1 MATDTHKR
9 KDAPLWLLIIV
20 GIAIAIA
27 VPTGLAC
34 IVNHQMIT
42 GLVIMGCAL
51 ATLIIVI
58 AGFPTAKAEKADAG
72 TAADHDEKP
81 VANVRKTSNNS
92 TVSSRDENVVTKP
105 RVRRAS
111 AQAAVPNDHGF
122 ATSGVT
128 ARLAA
133 KAAAEA
139 AKTNAAASTTTNTA
153 TSTTASTVASV
164 SASNSRT
171 QQQRQQ
177 HSTVKPQQPQKPQPV
192 PVDPDTTIVSAN
204 NMTVSGRIPCTV
216 TITTQSIIITPKDSA
231 YEQMTL
237 KRTTPILD
245 IGSDKMLALAG
256 PQTATTMLSHQ
267 DPRVIAVLRKAIQF
281 GEIKR
286 STKKTTNKTNKT
298 TQQATSQQ
306 TTPQQPAARPVKP
319 NRPRTTQQ
327 PTTGHTNTPHSRP
340 ATISFH

>member
-27 VPTGLAC
+27 VPTGIAC

-51 ATLIIVI
+51 ATLVIVI
-58 AGFPTAKAEKADAG
+58 AGFPTAKADVDVADNQ
-72 TAADHDEKP
+72 DEKH
-81 VANVRKTSNNS
+81 VANVRKTSSIN
-92 TVSSRDENVVTKP
+92 TASSHDENVVTKP
-105 RVRRAS
+105 RVRRTS
-111 AQAAVPNDHGF
+111 TTPTGAAVSNDHGF

-139 AKTNAAASTTTNTA
+139 AKTNAAASTTTNTI
-153 TSTTASTVASV
+153 ASAASV
-164 SASNSRT
+164 IASNSRT
-171 QQQRQQ
+171 PQQRRQQ
-177 HSTVKPQQPQKPQPV
+177 HNTAKPQKPQPATV
-192 PVDPDTTIVSAN
+192 NSDKTIVSAN

-216 TITTQSIIITPKDSA
+216 TITTRSIIITPKDAA

-237 KRTTPILD
+237 KRSTPILD
-245 IGSDKMLALAG
+245 VGSDKMLALAG
-256 PQTATTMLSHQ
+256 PQTATTMLSHA
-267 DPRVIAVLRKAIQF
+267 DPRVIAVLRKAVET

-286 STKKTTNKTNKT
+286 PKKKT
-298 TQQATSQQ
+298 SQPVV
-306 TTPQQPAARPVKP
+306 PQQQPVVQSQRQPAKP
-319 NRPRTTQQ
+319 NRTLTANQSTPRPANSPRRTT
-327 PTTGHTNTPHSRP
+327 
-340 ATISFH
+340 TISFH

>member
-1 MATDTHKR
+1 MATNTHKR

-27 VPTGLAC
+27 VPTGIAC

-51 ATLIIVI
+51 ATLVIVI
-58 AGFPTAKAEKADAG
+58 AGFPTAKADVDVADNQ
-72 TAADHDEKP
+72 DEKH
-81 VANVRKTSNNS
+81 VANVRKTSSIN
-92 TVSSRDENVVTKP
+92 TASSHDENVVTKP
-105 RVRRAS
+105 RVRRTS
-111 AQAAVPNDHGF
+111 TTPTGAAVPNNHGF

-139 AKTNAAASTTTNTA
+139 AKTNAAAST
-153 TSTTASTVASV
+153 VASV
-164 SASNSRT
+164 GSVTAYNSRT
-171 QQQRQQ
+171 PQQRHQQ
-177 HSTVKPQQPQKPQPV
+177 HNTAKPQKPQPATV
-192 PVDPDTTIVSAN
+192 NSDKTIVSAN

-216 TITTQSIIITPKDSA
+216 TITTRSIIITPKDTA

-237 KRTTPILD
+237 KRSTPILD
-245 IGSDKMLALAG
+245 VGSDKMLALAG

-267 DPRVIAVLRKAIQF
+267 DPRVIAVLRKAIET

-286 STKKTTNKTNKT
+286 PKKKT
-298 TQQATSQQ
+298 SQPVVLQ
-306 TTPQQPAARPVKP
+306 QQPVVQSQRQPAKP
-319 NRPRTTQQ
+319 NRTLTANQSTPRPANSPRRTT
-327 PTTGHTNTPHSRP
+327 
-340 ATISFH
+340 TISFH

>member
-51 ATLIIVI
+51 ATLVIVI
-58 AGFPTAKAEKADAG
+58 AGFPTAKADAD
-72 TAADHDEKP
+72 TAVNHDEEP
-81 VANVRKTSNNS
+81 VANVRKTSSIN
-92 TVSSRDENVVTKP
+92 TASSHNENVVTKP
-105 RVRRAS
+105 RARRTS
-111 AQAAVPNDHGF
+111 TTPTGAAVSNDHEF

-139 AKTNAAASTTTNTA
+139 AQTNATASTTT
-153 TSTTASTVASV
+153 STDVNTVASTQSV
-164 SASNSRT
+164 TASNSHT
-171 QQQRQQ
+171 PQQRHQQ
-177 HSTVKPQQPQKPQPV
+177 HNTAKPQKPQPATV
-192 PVDPDTTIVSAN
+192 NSDKTIVSAN

-216 TITTQSIIITPKDSA
+216 TITTQSIIITPKDAA

-237 KRTTPILD
+237 KRTAPILD
-245 IGSDKMLALAG
+245 IGSNKMLALAG
-256 PQTATTMLSHQ
+256 PQTATTMLSHA
-267 DPRVIAVLRKAIQF
+267 DPRVIAVLRKAIET

-286 STKKTTNKTNKT
+286 PKKKT
-298 TQQATSQQ
+298 SQPVV
-306 TTPQQPAARPVKP
+306 PQQPVVQSQRQPAKP
-319 NRPRTTQQ
+319 NRTLTANQSTPRPANSPRRTT
-327 PTTGHTNTPHSRP
+327 
-340 ATISFH
+340 TISFH

>member
-27 VPTGLAC
+27 VPTGIAC

-58 AGFPTAKAEKADAG
+58 AGFPTAKASAN
-72 TAADHDEKP
+72 TAADHDEEP
-81 VANVRKTSNNS
+81 VANVRKTSNNNAA
-92 TVSSRDENVVTKP
+92 SSHDENVVTKP
-105 RVRRAS
+105 RVRRTS
-111 AQAAVPNDHGF
+111 TGAAVPNNHGF

-139 AKTNAAASTTTNTA
+139 AQTNATASTTTNTI
-153 TSTTASTVASV
+153 ASAGSV
-164 SASNSRT
+164 TASNSRDP
-171 QQQRQQ
+171 QQRRQQ
-177 HSTVKPQQPQKPQPV
+177 YNTVKPQKPQPATV
-192 PVDPDTTIVSAN
+192 SSNKTIVSAN

-216 TITTQSIIITPKDSA
+216 TITTRSIIITPKDTA

-267 DPRVIAVLRKAIQF
+267 DPRVIAVLRKAIQY

-286 STKKTTNKTNKT
+286 PKKKT
-298 TQQATSQQ
+298 SQPVV
-306 TTPQQPAARPVKP
+306 PQQQPVVQSQRQPAKP
-319 NRPRTTQQ
+319 NRTLTANQPTPRPANSSRRTT
-327 PTTGHTNTPHSRP
+327 
-340 ATISFH
+340 TISFH

>member
-27 VPTGLAC
+27 VPTGIAC

-51 ATLIIVI
+51 ATLVIVI
-58 AGFPTAKAEKADAG
+58 AGFPTAKASAD
-72 TAADHDEKP
+72 TVADHDEEP
-81 VANVRKTSNNS
+81 VANVRKTS
-92 TVSSRDENVVTKP
+92 SSNAASSHDENVVIKS
-105 RVRRAS
+105 RVRRTS
-111 AQAAVPNDHGF
+111 TTDTGAAVPNNHGF

-139 AKTNAAASTTTNTA
+139 AKTNAAAST
-153 TSTTASTVASV
+153 VASV
-164 SASNSRT
+164 GSVTASNSRT
-171 QQQRQQ
+171 PQQRHQQ
-177 HSTVKPQQPQKPQPV
+177 HNTAKPQKPQPATV
-192 PVDPDTTIVSAN
+192 NSDKTIVSAN

-216 TITTQSIIITPKDSA
+216 TITTQSIIITPKDTA
-231 YEQMTL
+231 YEKMTL

-267 DPRVIAVLRKAIQF
+267 DPRVIAVLRKAIET

-286 STKKTTNKTNKT
+286 PKKK
-298 TQQATSQQ
+298 
-306 TTPQQPAARPVKP
+306 TPQQAVPQQQPVVQSQRQPAKP
-319 NRPRTTQQ
+319 NRTLTTNQSTPRPANSPRRTT
-327 PTTGHTNTPHSRP
+327 
-340 ATISFH
+340 TISFH

>member
-1 MATDTHKR
+1 MATDAHKR

-27 VPTGLAC
+27 VPTGIAC

-58 AGFPTAKAEKADAG
+58 AGFPTAKASAD
-72 TAADHDEKP
+72 TVADHDEEP
-81 VANVRKTSNNS
+81 VANVRKTSSIN
-92 TVSSRDENVVTKP
+92 TASSHNENVVTKP
-105 RVRRAS
+105 RARRTS
-111 AQAAVPNDHGF
+111 TTDTGAAVPNNHGF

-139 AKTNAAASTTTNTA
+139 AKTNAAAST
-153 TSTTASTVASV
+153 VASV
-164 SASNSRT
+164 GSVTASNSRT
-171 QQQRQQ
+171 PQQRHQQ
-177 HSTVKPQQPQKPQPV
+177 HNTAKPQKPQPATV
-192 PVDPDTTIVSAN
+192 NSDKTIVSAN

-216 TITTQSIIITPKDSA
+216 TITTQSIIITPKDTA
-231 YEQMTL
+231 YEKMTL

-267 DPRVIAVLRKAIQF
+267 DPRVIAVLRKAIET

-286 STKKTTNKTNKT
+286 PKKK
-298 TQQATSQQ
+298 
-306 TTPQQPAARPVKP
+306 TPQQAVPQQQPVVQSQRQRAKP
-319 NRPRTTQQ
+319 NRTLTANQPTPRPANSPRRTT
-327 PTTGHTNTPHSRP
+327 
-340 ATISFH
+340 TISFH

>member
-58 AGFPTAKAEKADAG
+58 AGFPTAKAEKTDAG
-72 TAADHDEKP
+72 VVADHNEEP
-81 VANVRKTSNNS
+81 VANVRKTSSNNA
-92 TVSSRDENVVTKP
+92 TSSHDENVIIKP
-105 RVRRAS
+105 RVRRTS
-111 AQAAVPNDHGF
+111 TTDTGAAVPNNHGF

-139 AKTNAAASTTTNTA
+139 AQTNATASTTTNTI
-153 TSTTASTVASV
+153 ASV
-164 SASNSRT
+164 GSVTASNSRDP
-171 QQQRQQ
+171 QQRRQQ
-177 HSTVKPQQPQKPQPV
+177 HNTAKPQKPQTPQPMPV
-192 PVDPDTTIVSAN
+192 SSNKTIVSAN

-216 TITTQSIIITPKDSA
+216 TITTRSIIIAPKDTA
-231 YEQMTL
+231 YDQMTL
-237 KRTTPILD
+237 KRSTPILD
-245 IGSDKMLALAG
+245 VGSDKMLALAG

-267 DPRVIAVLRKAIQF
+267 DPRVIAVLRKAIET

-286 STKKTTNKTNKT
+286 PKKK
-298 TQQATSQQ
+298 
-306 TTPQQPAARPVKP
+306 TPQQAVPQQQPVIQAQRQPAKP
-319 NRPRTTQQ
+319 NRTLTANQPTPRPANSPRRTT
-327 PTTGHTNTPHSRP
+327 
-340 ATISFH
+340 TISFH

>member
-1 MATDTHKR
+1 MATNTHKR

-27 VPTGLAC
+27 VPTGIAC

-51 ATLIIVI
+51 ATLVIVI
-58 AGFPTAKAEKADAG
+58 AGFPTAKADVDVADNQ
-72 TAADHDEKP
+72 DEKH
-81 VANVRKTSNNS
+81 VANVRKTSSIN
-92 TVSSRDENVVTKP
+92 TASSHDENVVTKP
-105 RVRRAS
+105 RVRRTS
-111 AQAAVPNDHGF
+111 TTPTGAAVPNNHGF

-139 AKTNAAASTTTNTA
+139 AKTNAAAST
-153 TSTTASTVASV
+153 VASV
-164 SASNSRT
+164 GSVTAYNSRT
-171 QQQRQQ
+171 PQQRHQQ
-177 HSTVKPQQPQKPQPV
+177 HNTAKPQKPQPATV
-192 PVDPDTTIVSAN
+192 NSDKTIVSAN

-216 TITTQSIIITPKDSA
+216 TITTRSIIITPKDTA

-237 KRTTPILD
+237 KRSTPILD
-245 IGSDKMLALAG
+245 VGSDKMLALAG

-267 DPRVIAVLRKAIQF
+267 DPRVIAVLRKAIQY

-286 STKKTTNKTNKT
+286 PKKKT
-298 TQQATSQQ
+298 SQPVV
-306 TTPQQPAARPVKP
+306 PQQQPVVQSQRQPAKP
-319 NRPRTTQQ
+319 NRTLTANQPTPRPANSSRRTT
-327 PTTGHTNTPHSRP
+327 
-340 ATISFH
+340 TISFH

>member
-27 VPTGLAC
+27 VPTGIAC

-51 ATLIIVI
+51 ATLVIVI
-58 AGFPTAKAEKADAG
+58 AGFPTAKADAD
-72 TAADHDEKP
+72 TAVNHDEEP
-81 VANVRKTSNNS
+81 VANVRKTSSIN
-92 TVSSRDENVVTKP
+92 TASSHNENVVTKP
-105 RVRRAS
+105 RVRRTS
-111 AQAAVPNDHGF
+111 TTPTGAAVPNNHGF

-139 AKTNAAASTTTNTA
+139 AQTNTAASTTT
-153 TSTTASTVASV
+153 STDVNTVASAQSV
-164 SASNSRT
+164 IASNSRT
-171 QQQRQQ
+171 PQQRRQQ
-177 HSTVKPQQPQKPQPV
+177 HNTAKPQKPQPATV
-192 PVDPDTTIVSAN
+192 NSDKTIVSAN

-216 TITTQSIIITPKDSA
+216 TITTQSIIITPKDAA

-237 KRTTPILD
+237 KRSTPILD
-245 IGSDKMLALAG
+245 VGSDKMLALAG
-256 PQTATTMLSHQ
+256 PQTATTMLSHA
-267 DPRVIAVLRKAIQF
+267 DPRVIAVLRKAVET

-286 STKKTTNKTNKT
+286 PKKKT
-298 TQQATSQQ
+298 SQPVV
-306 TTPQQPAARPVKP
+306 PQQQPVVQSQRQPAKP
-319 NRPRTTQQ
+319 NRTLTANQSTPRPANSPRRTT
-327 PTTGHTNTPHSRP
+327 
-340 ATISFH
+340 TISFH

>member
-1 MATDTHKR
+1 MATDAHKR

-58 AGFPTAKAEKADAG
+58 AGFPTAKASAD
-72 TAADHDEKP
+72 TIADHDEEP
-81 VANVRKTSNNS
+81 VANVRKTS
-92 TVSSRDENVVTKP
+92 SSNAASSHDENVVTKP
-105 RVRRAS
+105 RVRRTS
-111 AQAAVPNDHGF
+111 AETAVPNNHGF

-139 AKTNAAASTTTNTA
+139 AQTNA
-153 TSTTASTVASV
+153 TASTVASV
-164 SASNSRT
+164 GSVTASNSRDP
-171 QQQRQQ
+171 QQRRQQ
-177 HSTVKPQQPQKPQPV
+177 HNTVKPQKPQPATV
-192 PVDPDTTIVSAN
+192 NSDKTIVSAN
-204 NMTVSGRIPCTV
+204 NITVSGRIPCTV
-216 TITTQSIIITPKDSA
+216 TITTRSIIIAPKDST

-237 KRTTPILD
+237 RRTTPILD
-245 IGSDKMLALAG
+245 VGSDKMLALAG

-267 DPRVIAVLRKAIQF
+267 DPRVIAVLRKAIET

-286 STKKTTNKTNKT
+286 PKKKT
-298 TQQATSQQ
+298 SQPVV
-306 TTPQQPAARPVKP
+306 PQQPVVQAQRQPAKP
-319 NRPRTTQQ
+319 NRTLTANQSTPRPANSPRRTT
-327 PTTGHTNTPHSRP
+327 
-340 ATISFH
+340 TISFH

>member
-27 VPTGLAC
+27 VPTGIAC

-58 AGFPTAKAEKADAG
+58 AGFPTAKADAD
-72 TAADHDEKP
+72 TAVNHDEES
-81 VANVRKTSNNS
+81 VANVRKTSSNNA
-92 TVSSRDENVVTKP
+92 TSSHDENAVIKP
-105 RVRRAS
+105 RVRRTS
-111 AQAAVPNDHGF
+111 TGAAVPNNHGF

-139 AKTNAAASTTTNTA
+139 AKTNAAASTTTHAA

-164 SASNSRT
+164 GASNSRT
-171 QQQRQQ
+171 PQQQRQQ
-177 HSTVKPQQPQKPQPV
+177 HNTAKPQRPQRPQIV

-216 TITTQSIIITPKDSA
+216 TITTRSIIITPTNGANST

-267 DPRVIAVLRKAIQF
+267 DPRVIAVLRKAIET

-286 STKKTTNKTNKT
+286 PKKK
-298 TQQATSQQ
+298 
-306 TTPQQPAARPVKP
+306 TPQQAVPQQQPVVQSQRQPAKP
-319 NRPRTTQQ
+319 NRTLTANQSTPRPANSPRRTT
-327 PTTGHTNTPHSRP
+327 
-340 ATISFH
+340 TISFH

>member
-1 MATDTHKR
+1 MATDAHKR

-58 AGFPTAKAEKADAG
+58 AGFPTAKASADA
-72 TAADHDEKP
+72 AADHDEEP
-81 VANVRKTSNNS
+81 VANVRKTSNDN
-92 TVSSRDENVVTKP
+92 TASSRDENVIMKP
-105 RVRRAS
+105 RVRRTS
-111 AQAAVPNDHGF
+111 TGTTVPNNHGF

-133 KAAAEA
+133 KAAVEA
-139 AKTNAAASTTTNTA
+139 TQTNTA
-153 TSTTASTVASV
+153 ANTVASTAASAGSV
-164 SASNSRT
+164 TASNSRT
-171 QQQRQQ
+171 PQQRRQQ
-177 HSTVKPQQPQKPQPV
+177 HNTVKPREPQRPQKTQLTPV
-192 PVDPDTTIVSAN
+192 SPDKTIVSAN

-216 TITTQSIIITPKDSA
+216 TITTRSIIITPKDTA

-237 KRTTPILD
+237 KRSTPILD
-245 IGSDKMLALAG
+245 VGSDKMLALAG

-267 DPRVIAVLRKAIQF
+267 DPRVIAVLRKAIET

-286 STKKTTNKTNKT
+286 PKKK
-298 TQQATSQQ
+298 ASQSVV
-306 TTPQQPAARPVKP
+306 PQQQPVVQSQRQPAKP
-319 NRPRTTQQ
+319 NRTLTANQ
-327 PTTGHTNTPHSRP
+327 PTSRP
-340 ATISFH
+340 ANSPRRTTTISFH

>member
-27 VPTGLAC
+27 VPTGIAC

-58 AGFPTAKAEKADAG
+58 AGFPTAKASAN
-72 TAADHDEKP
+72 TAADHDEEP
-81 VANVRKTSNNS
+81 VANVRKTSNNNAA
-92 TVSSRDENVVTKP
+92 SSHDENVVTKP
-105 RVRRAS
+105 RVRRTS
-111 AQAAVPNDHGF
+111 TGAAVPNNHGF

-139 AKTNAAASTTTNTA
+139 AKTNAAAST
-153 TSTTASTVASV
+153 VASV
-164 SASNSRT
+164 GSVTAYNSRT
-171 QQQRQQ
+171 PQQRHQQ
-177 HSTVKPQQPQKPQPV
+177 HNTAKPQKPQPATV
-192 PVDPDTTIVSAN
+192 NSDKTIVSAN

-216 TITTQSIIITPKDSA
+216 TITTRSIIITPKDTA

-237 KRTTPILD
+237 KRSTPILD
-245 IGSDKMLALAG
+245 VGSDKMLALAG

-267 DPRVIAVLRKAIQF
+267 DPRVIAVLRKAIET

-286 STKKTTNKTNKT
+286 PKKKT
-298 TQQATSQQ
+298 SQPVVLQ
-306 TTPQQPAARPVKP
+306 QQPVVQSQRQPAKP
-319 NRPRTTQQ
+319 NRTLTANQSTPRPANSPRRTT
-327 PTTGHTNTPHSRP
+327 
-340 ATISFH
+340 TISFH

>member
-1 MATDTHKR
+1 MATDAHKR

-58 AGFPTAKAEKADAG
+58 AGFPTAKASAD
-72 TAADHDEKP
+72 TVADHDEKP
-81 VANVRKTSNNS
+81 VANVRKTS
-92 TVSSRDENVVTKP
+92 SSNAASSHDENVVTKP
-105 RVRRAS
+105 RVRRTS
-111 AQAAVPNDHGF
+111 TRTAVPNNHGF

-139 AKTNAAASTTTNTA
+139 AQTNA
-153 TSTTASTVASV
+153 TASTVASV
-164 SASNSRT
+164 GSVTASNSRDP
-171 QQQRQQ
+171 QQRRQQ
-177 HSTVKPQQPQKPQPV
+177 HNTVKPQKPQPATV
-192 PVDPDTTIVSAN
+192 NSDKTIVSAN
-204 NMTVSGRIPCTV
+204 NITVSGRIPCTV
-216 TITTQSIIITPKDSA
+216 TITTRSIIITPKDTA
-231 YEQMTL
+231 YDQMTL

-245 IGSDKMLALAG
+245 VGSDKMLALAG

-267 DPRVIAVLRKAIQF
+267 DPRVIAVLRKAIET

-286 STKKTTNKTNKT
+286 PKKKT
-298 TQQATSQQ
+298 SQPVV
-306 TTPQQPAARPVKP
+306 PQQQPVVQAQRQPAKP
-319 NRPRTTQQ
+319 NRTLTANQPTPRPANSPRRTT
-327 PTTGHTNTPHSRP
+327 
-340 ATISFH
+340 TISFH

>member
-27 VPTGLAC
+27 VPTGIAC

-51 ATLIIVI
+51 ATLVIVI
-58 AGFPTAKAEKADAG
+58 AGFPTAKADAD
-72 TAADHDEKP
+72 TAVNHDEEP
-81 VANVRKTSNNS
+81 VANVRKTSSIN
-92 TVSSRDENVVTKP
+92 TASSHNENVVTKP
-105 RVRRAS
+105 RVRRTS
-111 AQAAVPNDHGF
+111 AETTVPNNHGF

-139 AKTNAAASTTTNTA
+139 AQTNATASTTTNTI
-153 TSTTASTVASV
+153 ASV
-164 SASNSRT
+164 GSVTASNSRDP
-171 QQQRQQ
+171 QQRRQQ
-177 HSTVKPQQPQKPQPV
+177 HNTAKPQKPQPATV
-192 PVDPDTTIVSAN
+192 SSNKTIVSAN

-216 TITTQSIIITPKDSA
+216 TITTRSIIITPKDTA
-231 YEQMTL
+231 YDQMTL
-237 KRTTPILD
+237 GRSTPILD
-245 IGSDKMLALAG
+245 VGSDKMLALAG

-267 DPRVIAVLRKAIQF
+267 DPRVIAVLRKAIET

-286 STKKTTNKTNKT
+286 PKKKT
-298 TQQATSQQ
+298 SQPVV
-306 TTPQQPAARPVKP
+306 PQQQPVVQAQRQPAKP
-319 NRPRTTQQ
+319 NRTLTANQPTPRPANSPHRTT
-327 PTTGHTNTPHSRP
+327 
-340 ATISFH
+340 TISFH

>member
-1 MATDTHKR
+1 MATDAHKR

-58 AGFPTAKAEKADAG
+58 AGFPTAKASAD
-72 TAADHDEKP
+72 TVADHDEEP
-81 VANVRKTSNNS
+81 VANVRKTS
-92 TVSSRDENVVTKP
+92 SSNAASSHDENVVIKP
-105 RVRRAS
+105 RVRRTS
-111 AQAAVPNDHGF
+111 TRTAVPNNHGF

-139 AKTNAAASTTTNTA
+139 AQTNA
-153 TSTTASTVASV
+153 TASTVASV
-164 SASNSRT
+164 GSVTASNSRDP
-171 QQQRQQ
+171 QQRRQQ
-177 HSTVKPQQPQKPQPV
+177 HNTVKPQKPQPATV
-192 PVDPDTTIVSAN
+192 NSDKTIVSAN
-204 NMTVSGRIPCTV
+204 NITVSGRIPCTV
-216 TITTQSIIITPKDSA
+216 TITTRSIIITPKDTA
-231 YEQMTL
+231 YDQMTL

-245 IGSDKMLALAG
+245 VGSDKMLALAG

-267 DPRVIAVLRKAIQF
+267 DPRVIAVLRKAIET

-286 STKKTTNKTNKT
+286 PKKKT
-298 TQQATSQQ
+298 SQPVV
-306 TTPQQPAARPVKP
+306 PQQQPVVQAQRQPAKP
-319 NRPRTTQQ
+319 NGTLTANQPTPRPANSPRRTT
-327 PTTGHTNTPHSRP
+327 
-340 ATISFH
+340 TISFH

>member
-72 TAADHDEKP
+72 TVADHDEEP
-81 VANVRKTSNNS
+81 VANVRKTS
-92 TVSSRDENVVTKP
+92 SSNTASSHNENVVTKP
-105 RVRRAS
+105 RVRRTS
-111 AQAAVPNDHGF
+111 TTPTGAAVPNNHGF

-139 AKTNAAASTTTNTA
+139 AQTNATASTTTNTI
-153 TSTTASTVASV
+153 ASV
-164 SASNSRT
+164 GSVTASNSRDP
-171 QQQRQQ
+171 QQRRQQ
-177 HSTVKPQQPQKPQPV
+177 HNTAKPQKPQTPQPMPV
-192 PVDPDTTIVSAN
+192 NSDKTIVSAN
-204 NMTVSGRIPCTV
+204 NMIVSGRIPCTV
-216 TITTQSIIITPKDSA
+216 TVTTRSIIITPKDTA
-231 YEQMTL
+231 YDQMTL
-237 KRTTPILD
+237 GRSTPILD
-245 IGSDKMLALAG
+245 VGSDKMLALAG

-267 DPRVIAVLRKAIQF
+267 DPRVIAVLRKAIET

-286 STKKTTNKTNKT
+286 PKKKT
-298 TQQATSQQ
+298 SQPVV
-306 TTPQQPAARPVKP
+306 PQQQPVVQSQRQPAKP
-319 NRPRTTQQ
+319 NRTLTANQPTPRPANSPRRTT
-327 PTTGHTNTPHSRP
+327 
-340 ATISFH
+340 TISFH

>member
-27 VPTGLAC
+27 VPTGIAC

-58 AGFPTAKAEKADAG
+58 AGFPTAKADAD
-72 TAADHDEKP
+72 TAVNHDEEP
-81 VANVRKTSNNS
+81 VANVRKTSSIN
-92 TVSSRDENVVTKP
+92 TASSHNENVVTKP
-105 RVRRAS
+105 RARRTS
-111 AQAAVPNDHGF
+111 TTDTGAAVSNNHGF

-139 AKTNAAASTTTNTA
+139 AQTNATASTTT
-153 TSTTASTVASV
+153 STDVNTVASAQSV
-164 SASNSRT
+164 TASNSRAP
-171 QQQRQQ
+171 QQRRQQ
-177 HSTVKPQQPQKPQPV
+177 HNTAKPQKPQPATV
-192 PVDPDTTIVSAN
+192 NSDKTIVSAN

-216 TITTQSIIITPKDSA
+216 TITTRSIIITPKDAA
-231 YEQMTL
+231 YDQMTL

-256 PQTATTMLSHQ
+256 PQTATTMLSHA
-267 DPRVIAVLRKAIQF
+267 DPRVIAVLRKAVET

-286 STKKTTNKTNKT
+286 PKKKT
-298 TQQATSQQ
+298 SQPVV
-306 TTPQQPAARPVKP
+306 PQQQPVVQSQRQPAKP
-319 NRPRTTQQ
+319 NRTLTANQSTPRPANSPRRTT
-327 PTTGHTNTPHSRP
+327 
-340 ATISFH
+340 TISFH

>member
-1 MATDTHKR
+1 MATDAHKR

-58 AGFPTAKAEKADAG
+58 AGFPTAKASTD
-72 TAADHDEKP
+72 TVADHDEEP
-81 VANVRKTSNNS
+81 VANVRKTSSGNAA
-92 TVSSRDENVVTKP
+92 SSHDENVVIKP
-105 RVRRAS
+105 RVRHTSTRT
-111 AQAAVPNDHGF
+111 AVPNNYGF

-139 AKTNAAASTTTNTA
+139 TQTN
-153 TSTTASTVASV
+153 TVASV
-164 SASNSRT
+164 ESVTASNSRDP
-171 QQQRQQ
+171 QQRRQQ
-177 HSTVKPQQPQKPQPV
+177 HNTVKPQESQKTQPTPV
-192 PVDPDTTIVSAN
+192 SPDKTIVSAN
-204 NMTVSGRIPCTV
+204 NITVSGRIPCTV
-216 TITTQSIIITPKDSA
+216 TITTRSIIITPKDTA
-231 YEQMTL
+231 YDQMTL

-245 IGSDKMLALAG
+245 VGSDKMLALAG

-267 DPRVIAVLRKAIQF
+267 DPRVIAVLRKAIET

-286 STKKTTNKTNKT
+286 PKKKT
-298 TQQATSQQ
+298 SQPVV
-306 TTPQQPAARPVKP
+306 PQQQPVVQAQRQPAKP
-319 NRPRTTQQ
+319 NRTLTANQSTPRPANGPRRTT
-327 PTTGHTNTPHSRP
+327 
-340 ATISFH
+340 TISFH

>member
-1 MATDTHKR
+1 MATDAHKR

-20 GIAIAIA
+20 GIVIAIA

-58 AGFPTAKAEKADAG
+58 AGFPTAKASADA
-72 TAADHDEKP
+72 AADHDEEP
-81 VANVRKTSNNS
+81 VANVRKTSSNN
-92 TVSSRDENVVTKP
+92 TASSHNENVVTKP
-105 RVRRAS
+105 RARRTS
-111 AQAAVPNDHGF
+111 TRTAVPNNHGF

-139 AKTNAAASTTTNTA
+139 TQTN
-153 TSTTASTVASV
+153 TVASAQSV
-164 SASNSRT
+164 TASNSRT
-171 QQQRQQ
+171 PQQRRQQ
-177 HSTVKPQQPQKPQPV
+177 HNTVKPQESQKTQPATVNSDK
-192 PVDPDTTIVSAN
+192 TIVSAN

-216 TITTQSIIITPKDSA
+216 TITTQSIIITPTNGADST

-237 KRTTPILD
+237 KRSTPILD
-245 IGSDKMLALAG
+245 VGSDKMLALAG
-256 PQTATTMLSHQ
+256 PQTATTMLSHA
-267 DPRVIAVLRKAIQF
+267 DPRVIAVLRKAVET

-286 STKKTTNKTNKT
+286 PKKKT
-298 TQQATSQQ
+298 SQPVV
-306 TTPQQPAARPVKP
+306 PQQPVVQSQRQRAKP
-319 NRPRTTQQ
+319 NRTLTANQSTPRPANSPRRTT
-327 PTTGHTNTPHSRP
+327 
-340 ATISFH
+340 TISFH

>member
-72 TAADHDEKP
+72 TVADHDEES
-81 VANVRKTSNNS
+81 VANIRKTSSNNA
-92 TVSSRDENVVTKP
+92 TSSHDENVIIKP
-105 RVRRAS
+105 RVRRTS
-111 AQAAVPNDHGF
+111 TGAAVPNNHGF

-139 AKTNAAASTTTNTA
+139 AQTNATASTTTNTI
-153 TSTTASTVASV
+153 ASV
-164 SASNSRT
+164 GSVTASNSRDP
-171 QQQRQQ
+171 QQRRQQ
-177 HSTVKPQQPQKPQPV
+177 RNTAKPQKPQPATV
-192 PVDPDTTIVSAN
+192 SSNKTIVSAN

-216 TITTQSIIITPKDSA
+216 TITTRSIIITPKDTT
-231 YEQMTL
+231 YDQMTL
-237 KRTTPILD
+237 KRSTPILD
-245 IGSDKMLALAG
+245 VGSDKMLALAG

-267 DPRVIAVLRKAIQF
+267 DPRVIAVLRKAIET

-286 STKKTTNKTNKT
+286 PKKKT
-298 TQQATSQQ
+298 SQPVV
-306 TTPQQPAARPVKP
+306 PQQQPVVQSQRQPAKP
-319 NRPRTTQQ
+319 NRTLTANQPTPRPANSPRRTT
-327 PTTGHTNTPHSRP
+327 
-340 ATISFH
+340 TISFH

>member
-27 VPTGLAC
+27 VPTGIAC

-58 AGFPTAKAEKADAG
+58 AGFPTAKASADA
-72 TAADHDEKP
+72 AVNHDEEP
-81 VANVRKTSNNS
+81 VANVRKTSNNNAA
-92 TVSSRDENVVTKP
+92 SSHDENVVTKP
-105 RVRRAS
+105 RVRRTS
-111 AQAAVPNDHGF
+111 TTDTQAAVPNNHGF

-139 AKTNAAASTTTNTA
+139 AQTNTAASTTT
-153 TSTTASTVASV
+153 STDVNTVASAGSV
-164 SASNSRT
+164 IASNSRT
-171 QQQRQQ
+171 LQQRRQQ
-177 HSTVKPQQPQKPQPV
+177 HNTAKPQQPQEPQPTPATV
-192 PVDPDTTIVSAN
+192 NSDKTIVSAN

-216 TITTQSIIITPKDSA
+216 TITTRSIIITPKDTA
-231 YEQMTL
+231 YDQMTL
-237 KRTTPILD
+237 KRSTPILD
-245 IGSDKMLALAG
+245 VGSDKMLALAG
-256 PQTATTMLSHQ
+256 PQTATTMLSHA
-267 DPRVIAVLRKAIQF
+267 DPRVIAVLRKAIET

-286 STKKTTNKTNKT
+286 PKKKT
-298 TQQATSQQ
+298 SQPVV
-306 TTPQQPAARPVKP
+306 PQQQPVVQSQRQRAKP
-319 NRPRTTQQ
+319 NRTLTANQSTPRPANSPRRTT
-327 PTTGHTNTPHSRP
+327 
-340 ATISFH
+340 TISFH

>member
-72 TAADHDEKP
+72 TVADHDEES
-81 VANVRKTSNNS
+81 VANIRKTSSNNA
-92 TVSSRDENVVTKP
+92 TSSHDENVIIKP
-105 RVRRAS
+105 RVRRTS
-111 AQAAVPNDHGF
+111 TGAAVPNNHGF

-139 AKTNAAASTTTNTA
+139 AQTNATASTTTNTI
-153 TSTTASTVASV
+153 ASV
-164 SASNSRT
+164 GSVTASNSRDP
-171 QQQRQQ
+171 QQRRQQ
-177 HSTVKPQQPQKPQPV
+177 RNTAKPQKPQPATV
-192 PVDPDTTIVSAN
+192 SSNKTIVSAN

-216 TITTQSIIITPKDSA
+216 TITTRSIIITPKDTA
-231 YEQMTL
+231 YDQMTL
-237 KRTTPILD
+237 KRSTPILD
-245 IGSDKMLALAG
+245 VGSDKMLALAG

-267 DPRVIAVLRKAIQF
+267 DPRVIAVLRKAIET

-286 STKKTTNKTNKT
+286 PKKKT
-298 TQQATSQQ
+298 SQPVV
-306 TTPQQPAARPVKP
+306 PQQQPVVQSQRQPAKP
-319 NRPRTTQQ
+319 NRTLTANQPTPRPANSPRRTT
-327 PTTGHTNTPHSRP
+327 
-340 ATISFH
+340 TISFH

>member
-1 MATDTHKR
+1 MATDAHKR

-58 AGFPTAKAEKADAG
+58 AGFPTAKASAD
-72 TAADHDEKP
+72 TVADHDEEP
-81 VANVRKTSNNS
+81 VANVRKTS
-92 TVSSRDENVVTKP
+92 SSNAASSHDENVVTKP
-105 RVRRAS
+105 RVRRTS
-111 AQAAVPNDHGF
+111 AETAVPNNHGF

-139 AKTNAAASTTTNTA
+139 AQTNA
-153 TSTTASTVASV
+153 TASTVASV
-164 SASNSRT
+164 GSVTASNSRDP
-171 QQQRQQ
+171 QQRRQQ
-177 HSTVKPQQPQKPQPV
+177 HNTVKPQKPQPATV
-192 PVDPDTTIVSAN
+192 NSDKTIVSAN
-204 NMTVSGRIPCTV
+204 NITVSGRIPCTV
-216 TITTQSIIITPKDSA
+216 TITTRSIIITPKDST

-237 KRTTPILD
+237 RRTTPILD

-267 DPRVIAVLRKAIQF
+267 DPRVIAVLRKAIET

-286 STKKTTNKTNKT
+286 PKKKT
-298 TQQATSQQ
+298 SQPVV
-306 TTPQQPAARPVKP
+306 PQQPVVQAQRQPAKP
-319 NRPRTTQQ
+319 NRTLTANQPTPRPANGPRRTT
-327 PTTGHTNTPHSRP
+327 
-340 ATISFH
+340 TISFH

>member
-1 MATDTHKR
+1 MATDAHKR

-27 VPTGLAC
+27 VPTGIAC

-58 AGFPTAKAEKADAG
+58 AGFPTAKASAD
-72 TAADHDEKP
+72 TVADHDEEP
-81 VANVRKTSNNS
+81 VANIRKTSSIN
-92 TVSSRDENVVTKP
+92 TASSHNENVVTKP
-105 RVRRAS
+105 RVRRTS
-111 AQAAVPNDHGF
+111 TTDTGAAVSNDHGF

-139 AKTNAAASTTTNTA
+139 AQTNTAASTTT
-153 TSTTASTVASV
+153 STDVNTVASAQSV
-164 SASNSRT
+164 IASNSRT
-171 QQQRQQ
+171 PQQRRQQ
-177 HSTVKPQQPQKPQPV
+177 HNTAKPREPQEPQPATV
-192 PVDPDTTIVSAN
+192 NSDKTIVSAN

-216 TITTQSIIITPKDSA
+216 TITTRSIIITPKDAA

-237 KRTTPILD
+237 KRSTPILD
-245 IGSDKMLALAG
+245 VGSDKMLALAG
-256 PQTATTMLSHQ
+256 PQTATTMLSHA
-267 DPRVIAVLRKAIQF
+267 DPRVIAVLRKAVET

-286 STKKTTNKTNKT
+286 PKKKT
-298 TQQATSQQ
+298 SQPVV
-306 TTPQQPAARPVKP
+306 PQQQPVVQSQRQPAKP
-319 NRPRTTQQ
+319 NRTLTANQSTPRPANSPRRTT
-327 PTTGHTNTPHSRP
+327 
-340 ATISFH
+340 TISFH

>member
-27 VPTGLAC
+27 VPTGIAC

-51 ATLIIVI
+51 ATLVIVI
-58 AGFPTAKAEKADAG
+58 AGFPTAKADAD
-72 TAADHDEKP
+72 TAVNHDEEP
-81 VANVRKTSNNS
+81 VANVRKTSSIN
-92 TVSSRDENVVTKP
+92 TASSHDENAVIKP
-105 RVRRAS
+105 RVRRTS
-111 AQAAVPNDHGF
+111 TTPTGAAVPNNHGF

-139 AKTNAAASTTTNTA
+139 AQTNATASTTTNTI
-153 TSTTASTVASV
+153 ASV
-164 SASNSRT
+164 GSVTASNSRDP
-171 QQQRQQ
+171 QQRRQQ
-177 HSTVKPQQPQKPQPV
+177 HNTAKPQKPQTPQPMPV
-192 PVDPDTTIVSAN
+192 SSNKTIVSAN

-216 TITTQSIIITPKDSA
+216 TITTRSIIITPKDTA

-237 KRTTPILD
+237 KRSTPILD
-245 IGSDKMLALAG
+245 VGSDKMLALAG

-267 DPRVIAVLRKAIQF
+267 DPRVIAVLRKAIET

-286 STKKTTNKTNKT
+286 PKKK
-298 TQQATSQQ
+298 
-306 TTPQQPAARPVKP
+306 TPQQAVPQQQPVVQSQRQPAKP
-319 NRPRTTQQ
+319 NRTLTANQPTPRPANSPRRTT
-327 PTTGHTNTPHSRP
+327 
-340 ATISFH
+340 TISFH

>member
-58 AGFPTAKAEKADAG
+58 AGFPTAKASADA
-72 TAADHDEKP
+72 AVDHDEKP
-81 VANVRKTSNNS
+81 VANVRKTSNNNAA
-92 TVSSRDENVVTKP
+92 SSHDENVVTKP
-105 RVRRAS
+105 RMRRTS
-111 AQAAVPNDHGF
+111 AETTVPNNHGF

-133 KAAAEA
+133 KTAAEA
-139 AKTNAAASTTTNTA
+139 AQTNATASTTTNTI
-153 TSTTASTVASV
+153 ASV
-164 SASNSRT
+164 GSVTASNSRT
-171 QQQRQQ
+171 PQQRRQQ
-177 HSTVKPQQPQKPQPV
+177 HNTVKPQKPQEPQPTPV
-192 PVDPDTTIVSAN
+192 SSDKTIVSAN

-216 TITTQSIIITPKDSA
+216 TITTRSIIITPKDTA
-231 YEQMTL
+231 YDQMTL
-237 KRTTPILD
+237 GRSTPILD
-245 IGSDKMLALAG
+245 VGSDKMLALAG

-267 DPRVIAVLRKAIQF
+267 DPRVIAVLRKAIET

-286 STKKTTNKTNKT
+286 PKKKT
-298 TQQATSQQ
+298 SQPVVLQ
-306 TTPQQPAARPVKP
+306 QQPVVQSQRQPAKP
-319 NRPRTTQQ
+319 NRTPTANQPTPRPANSPRRTT
-327 PTTGHTNTPHSRP
+327 
-340 ATISFH
+340 TISFH

>member
-72 TAADHDEKP
+72 TVADHDEES
-81 VANVRKTSNNS
+81 VANVRKTSSNNA
-92 TVSSRDENVVTKP
+92 TSSHDENVIIKP
-105 RVRRAS
+105 RVRRTS
-111 AQAAVPNDHGF
+111 TGAAVPNNHGF

-139 AKTNAAASTTTNTA
+139 AQTNATASTTTNTI
-153 TSTTASTVASV
+153 ASV
-164 SASNSRT
+164 GSVTASNSRDP
-171 QQQRQQ
+171 QQRRQQ
-177 HSTVKPQQPQKPQPV
+177 HNTAKPQKPQPATV
-192 PVDPDTTIVSAN
+192 SSNKTIVSAN

-216 TITTQSIIITPKDSA
+216 TITTRSIIITPKDTA
-231 YEQMTL
+231 YDQMTL
-237 KRTTPILD
+237 KRSTPILD
-245 IGSDKMLALAG
+245 VGSDKMLALAG

-267 DPRVIAVLRKAIQF
+267 DPRVIAVLRKAIET

-286 STKKTTNKTNKT
+286 PKKKT
-298 TQQATSQQ
+298 SQPVV
-306 TTPQQPAARPVKP
+306 PQQQPVVQSQRQPAKP
-319 NRPRTTQQ
+319 NRTLTANQPTPRPANSPRRTT
-327 PTTGHTNTPHSRP
+327 
-340 ATISFH
+340 TISFH

>member
-27 VPTGLAC
+27 VPTGIAC

-51 ATLIIVI
+51 ATLVIVI
-58 AGFPTAKAEKADAG
+58 AGFPTAKASAN
-72 TAADHDEKP
+72 TAADHDEEP
-81 VANVRKTSNNS
+81 VANVRKTSSDNTASPHN
-92 TVSSRDENVVTKP
+92 ENVVTKP
-105 RVRRAS
+105 RVRRTS
-111 AQAAVPNDHGF
+111 TTDTGAAVPNDHGF

-139 AKTNAAASTTTNTA
+139 AKTNAAASTTTNAA

-164 SASNSRT
+164 GTSNSRT
-171 QQQRQQ
+171 PQQRQQ
-177 HSTVKPQQPQKPQPV
+177 HNTAKPQEPQRSQIV
-192 PVDPDTTIVSAN
+192 PVNPDTTIVSAN

-216 TITTQSIIITPKDSA
+216 TITTRSIIITPTNGADST

-237 KRTTPILD
+237 RRTTPILD

-256 PQTATTMLSHQ
+256 PQTATTMLSHA
-267 DPRVIAVLRKAIQF
+267 DPRVIAVLRKAIET

-286 STKKTTNKTNKT
+286 PKKK
-298 TQQATSQQ
+298 
-306 TTPQQPAARPVKP
+306 TPQQAVPQQQPVVQSQRQSAKP
-319 NRPRTTQQ
+319 NRTLTANQPTPRPANSPRRTT
-327 PTTGHTNTPHSRP
+327 
-340 ATISFH
+340 TISFH

>member
-58 AGFPTAKAEKADAG
+58 AGFPTAKASAD
-72 TAADHDEKP
+72 TVADHDEEP
-81 VANVRKTSNNS
+81 VANVRKTSSGNAA
-92 TVSSRDENVVTKP
+92 SSHDENVVIKS
-105 RVRRAS
+105 RVRRS
-111 AQAAVPNDHGF
+111 STGAAVPNNHGF

-139 AKTNAAASTTTNTA
+139 AQTNTAASTTT
-153 TSTTASTVASV
+153 STDVNTVASAASV
-164 SASNSRT
+164 IASNSRT
-171 QQQRQQ
+171 PQQRRQQ
-177 HSTVKPQQPQKPQPV
+177 HNTAKPQRPQIV

-216 TITTQSIIITPKDSA
+216 TITTQSIIITPKDTA

-237 KRTTPILD
+237 KRTTPILN

-267 DPRVIAVLRKAIQF
+267 DPRIIAVLRKAIES

-286 STKKTTNKTNKT
+286 PTKKTTNKTT
-298 TQQATSQQ
+298 QPAQPTQQTVPRQ
-306 TTPQQPAARPVKP
+306 TVPQQPMQQPKQPVKP
-319 NRPRTTQQ
+319 NKPRSTQ
-327 PTTGHTNTPHSRP
+327 PTARPTNAPRKTT
-340 ATISFH
+340 TISFH

>member
-20 GIAIAIA
+20 GIAIAVA
-27 VPTGLAC
+27 VPTGIAC

-51 ATLIIVI
+51 ATLVIVI
-58 AGFPTAKAEKADAG
+58 AGFPTAKADVNAVDNNDNDDKE
-72 TAADHDEKP
+72 P
-81 VANVRKTSNNS
+81 IANVRKTSSNN
-92 TVSSRDENVVTKP
+92 TASSHNENVVTKP
-105 RVRRAS
+105 RVRRTS

-139 AKTNAAASTTTNTA
+139 AKANAAASTTTNTA

-216 TITTQSIIITPKDSA
+216 TITTRSIIITPKDTA

-267 DPRVIAVLRKAIQF
+267 DPRVIAVLRKAIET

-286 STKKTTNKTNKT
+286 PKKKT
-298 TQQATSQQ
+298 SQPVVLQ
-306 TTPQQPAARPVKP
+306 QQPVVQSQRQPAKP
-319 NRPRTTQQ
+319 NRTLTANQPTPRPANSPRRTT
-327 PTTGHTNTPHSRP
+327 
-340 ATISFH
+340 TISFH

>member
-1 MATDTHKR
+1 MATDAHKR

-58 AGFPTAKAEKADAG
+58 AGFPTAKASAD
-72 TAADHDEKP
+72 TVADHDEEP
-81 VANVRKTSNNS
+81 VANVRKTS
-92 TVSSRDENVVTKP
+92 SSNAASSHDENVVI
-105 RVRRAS
+105 
-111 AQAAVPNDHGF
+111 VPNNHGF

-139 AKTNAAASTTTNTA
+139 TQTN
-153 TSTTASTVASV
+153 TVASV
-164 SASNSRT
+164 ESVTASNSRT
-171 QQQRQQ
+171 PQQRRQQ
-177 HSTVKPQQPQKPQPV
+177 HNTVKPQESQKTQPTPV
-192 PVDPDTTIVSAN
+192 SPDKTIVSAN
-204 NMTVSGRIPCTV
+204 NITVSGRIPCTV
-216 TITTQSIIITPKDSA
+216 TITTRSIIITPKDTA
-231 YEQMTL
+231 YDQMTL

-245 IGSDKMLALAG
+245 VGSDKMLALAG

-267 DPRVIAVLRKAIQF
+267 DPRVIAVLRKAIET

-286 STKKTTNKTNKT
+286 PKKKT
-298 TQQATSQQ
+298 SQPVV
-306 TTPQQPAARPVKP
+306 PQQQPVVQAQRQPAKP
-319 NRPRTTQQ
+319 NRTLTANQPTPRPANSPRRTT
-327 PTTGHTNTPHSRP
+327 
-340 ATISFH
+340 TISFH

>member
-27 VPTGLAC
+27 VPTGIAC

-51 ATLIIVI
+51 ATLVIVI
-58 AGFPTAKAEKADAG
+58 AGFPTAKADAD
-72 TAADHDEKP
+72 TAVNHDEES
-81 VANVRKTSNNS
+81 VANVRKTSSNNA
-92 TVSSRDENVVTKP
+92 TSSHNENVVTKP
-105 RVRRAS
+105 RVRRTS
-111 AQAAVPNDHGF
+111 TTDTGAAVPNNHGF

-139 AKTNAAASTTTNTA
+139 AQTNATASTTTNTI
-153 TSTTASTVASV
+153 ASV
-164 SASNSRT
+164 ESVTASNSRDP
-171 QQQRQQ
+171 QQRHQQ
-177 HSTVKPQQPQKPQPV
+177 HNTAKTQKPQPATV
-192 PVDPDTTIVSAN
+192 NSDKTIVSAN

-216 TITTQSIIITPKDSA
+216 TITTQSIIITPKDAA

-237 KRTTPILD
+237 GRSTPILD
-245 IGSDKMLALAG
+245 VGSDKMLALAG
-256 PQTATTMLSHQ
+256 PQTATTMLSHA
-267 DPRVIAVLRKAIQF
+267 DPRVIAVLRKAIET

-286 STKKTTNKTNKT
+286 PKKK
-298 TQQATSQQ
+298 
-306 TTPQQPAARPVKP
+306 TPQQAVPQQQPVVQSQRQSTKP
-319 NRPRTTQQ
+319 NRTLTANQSTPRPANSARRTT
-327 PTTGHTNTPHSRP
+327 
-340 ATISFH
+340 TISFH

>member
-72 TAADHDEKP
+72 TAVNHDEEP
-81 VANVRKTSNNS
+81 VANVRKTSSNNA
-92 TVSSRDENVVTKP
+92 TSSHDENVVTKP
-105 RVRRAS
+105 RVRRTS
-111 AQAAVPNDHGF
+111 TTDTGAAVPNNHGF

-139 AKTNAAASTTTNTA
+139 AKTNAAASTATNTA
-153 TSTTASTVASV
+153 ASV
-164 SASNSRT
+164 GATGSRT
-171 QQQRQQ
+171 PQQRRQQ
-177 HSTVKPQQPQKPQPV
+177 HNTAKPQEPQTPQPM
-192 PVDPDTTIVSAN
+192 PVSSNKTIVSAN

-216 TITTQSIIITPKDSA
+216 TITTRSIIITPKDTA
-231 YEQMTL
+231 YDQMTL
-237 KRTTPILD
+237 GRSTPILD
-245 IGSDKMLALAG
+245 VGSDKMLALAG

-267 DPRVIAVLRKAIQF
+267 DPRVIAVLRKAIET

-286 STKKTTNKTNKT
+286 PKKK
-298 TQQATSQQ
+298 
-306 TTPQQPAARPVKP
+306 TPQQAVPQQQPVVQSQRQSAKP
-319 NRPRTTQQ
+319 NRTLTADQPTPRPANSARRTT
-327 PTTGHTNTPHSRP
+327 
-340 ATISFH
+340 TISFH